1 MNDGC
6 AEYLT
11 GNAHHNDG
19 RFSYVLFMGNLIFQ
33 EDIYMSKTIRELSEI
48 NGRVYIFLRTP
59 ELGRR
64 FLLQAEQEGFTFG
77 DGEKPTARQ
86 YAEVMAVNRD
96 ITINYVG
103 TNGRIAYGGGAVKI
117 GSEPLIRIDY
127 EKLLTE

>member
-1 MNDGC
+1 
-6 AEYLT
+6 
-11 GNAHHNDG
+11 
-19 RFSYVLFMGNLIFQ
+19 
-33 EDIYMSKTIRELSEI
+33 MSKTIRELSEI

-96 ITINYVG
+96 GTINYVG
-103 TNGRIAYGGGAVKI
+103 TNGRIAYGGGATHI
-117 GSEPLIRIDY
+117 GNKKLNRIDY
-127 EKLLTE
+127 ELYLQRE

>member
-1 MNDGC
+1 
-6 AEYLT
+6 
-11 GNAHHNDG
+11 
-19 RFSYVLFMGNLIFQ
+19 
-33 EDIYMSKTIRELSEI
+33 MSKTIRELSEI

-64 FLLQAEQEGFTFG
+64 FLMQAEQEGFTFG

-96 ITINYVG
+96 ITINYVR

>member
-1 MNDGC
+1 
-6 AEYLT
+6 
-11 GNAHHNDG
+11 
-19 RFSYVLFMGNLIFQ
+19 
-33 EDIYMSKTIRELSEI
+33 MSKTIRELSEI

-103 TNGRIAYGGGAVKI
+103 ANGRIAYGGGAVKI

>member
-1 MNDGC
+1 
-6 AEYLT
+6 
-11 GNAHHNDG
+11 
-19 RFSYVLFMGNLIFQ
+19 
-33 EDIYMSKTIRELSEI
+33 MSKTIRELSEM

-96 ITINYVG
+96 KTINYVG

-127 EKLLTE
+127 ENQMIE